1 MNIYS
6 VNDVIVAGG
15 GTAGLVAAISAARN
29 GVSTIIIERQG
40 FLGGTMTGSL
50 LPHMQTFHDATG
62 KQIVGGIAQEIVD
75 ELIKKNGAIGH
86 LKRPPK
92 FWGTDTPYDI
102 EVFKLIVEKLV
113 EEAGIKVLYHTFL
126 SDVLKENDNL
136 KGVIIENKSGRQ
148 VILGKIVIDA
158 TGDGDVAVK
167 AGCIYEQGRT
177 EDGLCQPV
185 SFHFKLANVDMIKF
199 ANYIEE
205 EKDMKLDSTWGNGNM
220 DTGVVAKKPLE
231 EKESYVR
238 LIGTMPREA
247 VDSGQIPEDFA
258 AFTVESI
265 HENIAI
271 IGHPHVLK
279 VDATNAE
286 ELTKANIEGRK
297 RVWEMTRC
305 LKKYIPGFERAFVLE
320 TPQFIGVRE
329 TRRIIGEYVL
339 TVKDVKE
346 AKRFDDNIAFGAFP
360 IDIHPV
366 DQVGRK
372 KAHFEFLSSAYGI
385 PYRCL
390 VPKKVDQLLISG
402 RCISTTHEANAST
415 RVTPT
420 CMATGEAAGAAA
432 TICAKTGVKP
442 RKLDYNKLRIILKD
456 QGSII

>member
-1 MNIYS
+1 MDIYFES
-6 VNDVIVAGG
+6 DVVVVGG
-15 GTAGLVAAISAARN
+15 GTSGLVAAISAARN
-29 GVSTIIIERQG
+29 GASTIIVERQG

-50 LPHMQTFHDATG
+50 LPHMQTFHDSTG
-62 KQIVGGIAQEIVD
+62 KQIVGGIAQEIID
-75 ELIKKNGAIGH
+75 ELIKNNGAIGH

-92 FWGTDTPYDI
+92 FWGTDTPYDA
-102 EVFKLIVEKLV
+102 EVFKLVAERLV
-113 EEAGIKVLYHTFL
+113 KEAGIEVLYHTFF
-126 SDVLKENDNL
+126 SDVLKKNDNL

-148 VILGKIVIDA
+148 IILGKMVIDA

-167 AGCIYEQGRT
+167 AGCVYEKGRK

-185 SFHFKLANVDMIKF
+185 SYQFQLANVDMIKF

-205 EKDMKLDSTWGNGNM
+205 TKDKKLDSTWGNNV
-220 DTGVVAKKPLE
+220 DIGVVAKKPGE

-238 LIGTMPREA
+238 LVGSMPKDA
-247 VDSGQIPEDFA
+247 VNSGEIPEDYA
-258 AFTVESI
+258 TFTVESI

-271 IGHPHVLK
+271 VGHPHVLK

-286 ELTKANIEGRK
+286 ELTRANIEGRK
-297 RVWEMTRC
+297 RVWEMTFY
-305 LKKYIPGFERAFVLE
+305 LKKYIPGFKRAFILQ

-329 TRRIIGEYVL
+329 TRRIIGEYIL
-339 TVKDVKE
+339 TVKDVRE
-346 AKRFDDNIAFGAFP
+346 AKQFDDNIAFGAFP

-372 KAHFEFLSSAYGI
+372 KAYFEFLSSAYGI

-420 CMATGEAAGAAA
+420 CMATGEAAGVAAA
-432 TICAKTGVKP
+432 ICAKTGVKP
-442 RKLDYNKLRIILKD
+442 RELDYNKLRNILKD
-456 QGSII
+456 QDSII